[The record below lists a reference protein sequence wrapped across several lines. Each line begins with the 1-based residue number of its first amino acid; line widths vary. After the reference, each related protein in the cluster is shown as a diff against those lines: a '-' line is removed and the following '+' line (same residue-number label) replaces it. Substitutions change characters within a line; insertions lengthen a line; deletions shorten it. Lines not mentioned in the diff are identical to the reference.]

1 MSRSHSNAVMLFA
14 RNPVPGK
21 VKTRLQSGYDADT
34 VCHLYEAFL
43 EDARLQLTALDDS
56 DAFVSIHSREGRE
69 YFDRFQDSGFRVVC
83 QEGDD
88 LGQRMRHAFTSRFKE
103 GYERVVIIGS
113 DSPTLPTE
121 YLRKALATETD
132 MVLGPS
138 TDGGYYLI
146 GMTRKV
152 TEVFDGVEW
161 GGERVLASTLEKIK
175 QSGASLLLL
184 EPWYDI
190 DEPED
195 LQFLKTH
202 LGLMAQAGLEGGAA
216 TRKAIRELNL

>member
-1 MSRSHSNAVMLFA
+1 MSRSHLNAVVLFA
-14 RNPVPGK
+14 RTPVPGQ
-21 VKTRLQSGYDADT
+21 VKTRLQAGYDADT
-34 VCHLYEAFL
+34 VCRLYEAFL
-43 EDARLQLTALDDS
+43 EDARLQLTALDDTDS
-56 DAFVSIHSREGRE
+56 FVSIHSSEGQE
-69 YFDRFQDSGFRVVC
+69 YFDHFKNSGFRVVC

-88 LGQRMRHAFTSRFKE
+88 LGQRMRHAFASRFEE

-121 YLRKALATETD
+121 YLRRALAAETD

-146 GMTRKV
+146 GMAGKV
-152 TEVFDGVEW
+152 TEVFDGIEW
-161 GGERVLASTLEKIK
+161 GGGTVLASTLDKIK
-175 QSGASLLLL
+175 QSGASLFLL

-202 LGLMAQAGLEGGAA
+202 LGLMAQAGLEGGVA